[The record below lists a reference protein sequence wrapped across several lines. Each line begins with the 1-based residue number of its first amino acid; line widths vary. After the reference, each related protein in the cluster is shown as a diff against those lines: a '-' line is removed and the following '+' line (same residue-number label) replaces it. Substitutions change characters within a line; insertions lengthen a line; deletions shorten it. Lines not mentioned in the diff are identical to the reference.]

1 MPTTSLLM
9 THHIASWSVAVLL
22 LALVVVTIVAFV
34 RRRREGFDTLYAPA
48 PVPAMVP
55 MPITASGATL
65 APLPGPA
72 PNTVYVFWTGG
83 FDSTFRVLQAV
94 VDEGKIVQPFYLS
107 GNIDNAPTKRVKRRN
122 QQMEVQAMQQVR
134 AELCQS
140 HPDACTRLR
149 PPIVVQDVPI
159 DRRTKRW
166 MRALAA
172 QRVVRRPTCQYGS
185 LGAFARYI
193 GVPVE
198 LGIVQDGHSNAGIY
212 GGLRDKVTGKGSR
225 CRVTSAAVEA
235 HPEFALFQPLRFPLM
250 YVDKPAMWAI
260 AKRNGYDHL
269 LRRTWSCWYPTA
281 AGKPCNKCLMCRERI
296 VKTG

>member
-1 MPTTSLLM
+1 MPTTSFLG
-9 THHIASWSVAVLL
+9 THRIASWSVAVLV
-22 LALVVVTIVAFV
+22 LALAIVAIVAFV
-34 RRRREGFDTLYAPA
+34 GCRREGFDSLYAPA
-48 PVPAMVP
+48 PVPALVP
-55 MPITASGATL
+55 MPVTASGATL

-94 VDEGKIVQPFYLS
+94 IDEGKIVQPFYLS

-134 AELCQS
+134 AELCRS

-212 GGLRDKVTGKGSR
+212 GGLRDKVTGKGSQ
-225 CRVTSAAVEA
+225 CRVKDAAVSA

-250 YVDKPAMWAI
+250 YVDKPAMWGI

>member
-1 MPTTSLLM
+1 MNPTHT
-9 THHIASWSVAVLL
+9 IASWSVAVLL
-22 LALVVVTIVAFV
+22 LALVAVAVVAYV
-34 RRRREGFDTLYAPA
+34 RRRREGFYPLYAPA
-48 PVPAMVP
+48 PVPVVVP
-55 MPITASGATL
+55 MPVAASGATL

-94 VDEGKIVQPFYLS
+94 IDEGKIVQPFYLS
-107 GNIDNAPTKRVKRRN
+107 GNIDNGPTKRVKRRN

-212 GGLRDKVTGKGSR
+212 GGLRDKVTGAGSR
-225 CRVTSAAVEA
+225 CRVTEAAVAA

-250 YVDKPAMWAI
+250 YVDKPAMWGI
-260 AKRNGYDHL
+260 AKQHGYDHL

-296 VKTG
+296 VKTA